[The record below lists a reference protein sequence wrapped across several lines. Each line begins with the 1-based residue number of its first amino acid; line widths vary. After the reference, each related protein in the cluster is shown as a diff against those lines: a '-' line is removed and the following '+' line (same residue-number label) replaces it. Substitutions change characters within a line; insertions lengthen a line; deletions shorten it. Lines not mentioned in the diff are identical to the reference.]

1 MTWDTYRSTAVMPT
15 APNWASPLT
24 QNFITDVD
32 VLQFLG
38 IGRAWSQQSET
49 GIAWEA
55 EFLLDG
61 RAAIQELRDAFDARR
76 GRWGVFWAPT
86 WQGDVKVT
94 AAILATDTVLNI
106 EDMDYGEYWGA
117 AGYEVTGRYLMIR
130 FPDGSQVYRRVL
142 GWPSSTSL
150 TLDAA
155 VGTDVALG
163 ELGSLLVSFLLL
175 ARFDQDELL
184 LEYLTEDKAKTK
196 LRFRAVAA
204 EGVALMT
211 TTTTTTSSTTTT
223 T

>member
-1 MTWDTYRSTAVMPT
+1 MSWGTYKGYSVMNTP
-15 APNWASPLT
+15 PNWATALT

-38 IGRAWSQQSET
+38 IGRAWSQQAET

-61 RAAIQELRDAFDARR
+61 QYAVYELRYNFDDLR

-94 AAILATDTVLNI
+94 GALTATDTVLNI

-130 FPDGSQVYRRVL
+130 FPDGSRVYRRVL

-155 VGTDVALG
+155 VGDRRGPGGAG
-163 ELGSLLVSFLLL
+163 ESAGEFFIVGQV
-175 ARFDQDELL
+175 RP
-184 LEYLTEDKAKTK
+184 
-196 LRFRAVAA
+196 
-204 EGVALMT
+204 G
-211 TTTTTTSSTTTT
+211 
-223 T
+223 